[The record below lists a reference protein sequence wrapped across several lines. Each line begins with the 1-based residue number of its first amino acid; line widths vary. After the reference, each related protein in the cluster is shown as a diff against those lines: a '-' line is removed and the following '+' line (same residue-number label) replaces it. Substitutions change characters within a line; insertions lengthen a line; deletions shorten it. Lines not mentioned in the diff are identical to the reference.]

1 MPLKHEEVRRQKG
14 PYSLKSEIS
23 KHTQMILLGEW
34 PLEARGLRFLAL
46 KNYKILTSRYITECS
61 DTPST
66 PVRFEYLK
74 WDSDWI
80 LSHSV
85 QTCIVTFAKLIA
97 FIDSS
102 RDSLHESSKFITCIC
117 IYLGIRI
124 AGCSGLNCQLPTRT
138 FFFILKLRNI
148 K

>member
-1 MPLKHEEVRRQKG
+1 MSFS
-14 PYSLKSEIS
+14 YSNSA
-23 KHTQMILLGEW
+23 
-34 PLEARGLRFLAL
+34 LEARGLRSLAL

-124 AGCSGLNCQLPTRT
+124 AGCSGLNCQLPART
-138 FFFILKLRNI
+138 FLFILKLRNI